1 MVDNKI
7 TKARVK
13 HHFTYSA
20 WKYVLLVALS
30 IIAWDLIYNMTAYR
44 PPADKKIDMYVVR
57 AGADLDAFEAAE
69 MPALQEAFPDMEE
82 LNFMLIAMGTQD
94 DYNVTMQFTTYVAAQ
109 QGDLFLLPYT
119 RATTLGYAENDGLF
133 LSLEEYIESGAIDVK
148 DIDLESGKLPDGA
161 AGRVVCMIPADTL
174 YGLLDYNIDPDG
186 LVLAIPAYSGNPD
199 NAAKMIDWFIERFS
213 TEKPEWYDSYK
224 DNQREQATQGA
235 QLFQ

>member
-7 TKARVK
+7 TKARIK
-13 HHFTYSA
+13 HHFGYGA
-20 WKYVLLVALS
+20 WKYALLIAIS
-30 IIAWDLIYNMTAYR
+30 IIGWDLVYNMTAYR

-69 MPALQEAFPDMEE
+69 MPAMQEAFADMEE
-82 LNFMLIAMGTQD
+82 LNFYLIAMGSQD
-94 DYNVTMQFTTYVAAQ
+94 DYNVTMQFTTYIAAQ

-119 RATTLGYAENDGLF
+119 KAKDLGYAENDGLF
-133 LSLEEYIESGAIDVK
+133 LSLQDYLADGTIDAK
-148 DIDLESGKLPDGA
+148 AIDLEGGKLPDGA

-174 YGLLDYNIDPDG
+174 YGLLDYNIDPQG
-186 LVLAIPAYSGNPD
+186 LCLAIPAYSGNPD

-213 TEKPEWYDSYK
+213 TEKPEWYDQYK
-224 DNQREQATQGA
+224 ENQREQAAQSA

>member
-69 MPALQEAFPDMEE
+69 MPALQEAFPDMEA

-119 RATTLGYAENDGLF
+119 RATTPGLRGERRALPVASGVHRQRRHRREGHQSGGRQAPRRRGGPRGLHDPGGYAVRAAGLQHRSGRIGPRGPGLF
-133 LSLEEYIESGAIDVK
+133 REPGGRSQDDRLVYRAFLYRE
-148 DIDLESGKLPDGA
+148 
-161 AGRVVCMIPADTL
+161 AGMVRYL
-174 YGLLDYNIDPDG
+174 
-186 LVLAIPAYSGNPD
+186 
-199 NAAKMIDWFIERFS
+199 
-213 TEKPEWYDSYK
+213 
-224 DNQREQATQGA
+224 QG
-235 QLFQ
+235 

>member
-69 MPALQEAFPDMEE
+69 MPALQEAFPDMEA

-133 LSLEEYIESGAIDVK
+133 LSLQEYIDSGAIDVK
-148 DIDLESGKLPDGA
+148 DINLEGGKLPDGRGGPRGLHDPGGYAVRA
-161 AGRVVCMIPADTL
+161 AGLQHRSGRIGPRGPGLFREPGGRSQDDRLVYRAFL
-174 YGLLDYNIDPDG
+174 Y
-186 LVLAIPAYSGNPD
+186 
-199 NAAKMIDWFIERFS
+199 
-213 TEKPEWYDSYK
+213 
-224 DNQREQATQGA
+224 REAGMVRYLQG
-235 QLFQ
+235 